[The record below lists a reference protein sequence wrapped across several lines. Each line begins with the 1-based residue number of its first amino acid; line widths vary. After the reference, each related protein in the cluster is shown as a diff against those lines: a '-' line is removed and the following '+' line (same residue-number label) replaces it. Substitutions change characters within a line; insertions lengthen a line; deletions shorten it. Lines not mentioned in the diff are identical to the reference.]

1 MTDAARSASS
11 TRRLSGWS
19 EVKSVFFIDAIA
31 RALQASFFMFWEV
44 LWPLALGF
52 LLSAAVQTVVSK
64 RAVARTLGRPD
75 LKGFALACGF
85 GAASSACSYAAVA
98 VARSLFRRGASFVN
112 AIIFEFASTNLVFEL
127 GLILLILLGWQFL
140 AAEFA
145 GGLLMAVLLWILF
158 KVTLRPRMVEEARRQ
173 AERGIVAS
181 TMEGHGEMDM
191 SISEGPFLRRL
202 FSGRA
207 FTAISHY
214 FYMDVYSLWTDLGLG
229 FLIAGALAAWVPIS
243 FWQAF
248 FLTGN
253 PTLNEFWSPL
263 VGPIISMLSFV
274 CSIGNVPL
282 AAVLWNGGIS
292 FGGVIS
298 FIFADLIIL
307 PILNIYRKYYGGRM
321 SLYLLGTSYAAMAVA
336 GFLIGGAFQL
346 LGLAPAHHH
355 VAVFE
360 TAPSWNYTSFLNL
373 GFLGLMAVLGWRF
386 LTTGGPEMLRAMA
399 LPPAQGAALA
409 RDPVCGMSV
418 DPTTATQRAAY
429 GGTMYYFCSADCRSA
444 FVKDPAR
451 YAAPAGAVVGRATHG
466 KHHTL
471 EREGGG
477 MENKETAID
486 PVCGMTVNT
495 QTAEYRSFRD
505 GQAYYF
511 CSAGCKQQFDKDPT
525 KYLSQHEGGHQA
537 H

>member
-1 MTDAARSASS
+1 MF
-11 TRRLSGWS
+11 L
-19 EVKSVFFIDAIA
+19 IDAIL
-31 RALQASFFMFWEV
+31 RALQASSFMFWEV

-52 LLSAAVQTVVSK
+52 LLSAVVQTVVSK
-64 RAVARTLGRPD
+64 RAIARTLGRPD
-75 LKGFALACGF
+75 LRGFVLACGF
-85 GAASSACSYAAVA
+85 GAASSSCSYAAVA

-112 AIIFEFASTNLVFEL
+112 AIIFEFASTNLVIEL

-140 AAEFA
+140 AAEIA
-145 GGLLMAVLLWILF
+145 GGLLMAVLLWVLF
-158 KVTLRPRMVEEARRQ
+158 KLTLGQRLIDAARRQ
-173 AERGIVAS
+173 AERGIVGS
-181 TMEGHGEMDM
+181 SMEGHGEMDM
-191 SISEGPFLRRL
+191 SITEGSFLRRL

-229 FLIAGALAAWVPIS
+229 FLIAGALAAWVPVT
-243 FWQAF
+243 FWQTF

-298 FIFADLIIL
+298 FIFGDLIIL

-346 LGLAPAHHH
+346 LGLAPEHHH

-360 TAPSWNYTSFLNL
+360 TAPSLNYTTVLNMIFLA
-373 GFLGLMAVLGWRF
+373 LMAVLGWRF
-386 LTTGGPEMLRAMA
+386 LTTGGPGMLRAMA
-399 LPPAQGAALA
+399 LPAGHHEAMV
-409 RDPVCGMSV
+409 RDPVCGMTV
-418 DPTTATQRAAY
+418 DPATAHEKVDYRGST
-429 GGTMYYFCSADCRSA
+429 YYFCSAGCRSTFESNPA
-444 FVKDPAR
+444 QYLAPAR
-451 YAAPAGAVVGRATHG
+451 ALVGHAMHG
-466 KHHTL
+466 
-471 EREGGG
+471 GDQ
-477 MENKETAID
+477 MESNGTAID
-486 PVCGMTVNT
+486 PVCGMTVDK
-495 QTAEYRSFRD
+495 QTAEYRSFR
-505 GQAYYF
+505 GGETYYF
-511 CSAGCKQQFDKDPT
+511 CSAGCKQTFDKDPE
-525 KYLSQHEGGHQA
+525 KYMTGGKGGHHA